1 MPCRQLIFLIFGL
14 CPRFGLSPNRGLSP
28 KIFFQPPAW
37 QSHASHRAAK
47 PQRACQIH
55 NRRSRRVSTPAN
67 AGGTDL
73 FQVRKPSLVSQ
84 RYQRI
89 DFRGASR
96 GQVARAYADDRQTQ
110 RNHYERDFVIRRDSK
125 Q

>member
-1 MPCRQLIFLIFGL
+1 MPCRQLNPFNLWAMPSVRAQPQNIFSTSGVAE
-14 CPRFGLSPNRGLSP
+14 PRLTSGGEAAACMSNS
-28 KIFFQPPAW
+28 QP
-37 QSHASHRAAK
+37 AK
-47 PQRACQIH
+47 PPRG
-55 NRRSRRVSTPAN
+55 TPAT
-67 AGGTDL
+67 AGGTAL

-96 GQVARAYADDRQTQ
+96 GQVARAYADNRQTQ